1 MKSGLNIFAGL
12 LIIVGAIWTLQ
23 GLNLFPG
30 DSFMNGDIKWLIIGV
45 IMIGFGIGLIVY
57 NRRTNAA
64 KSDDE

>member
-12 LIIVGAIWTLQ
+12 LIIVGAIFSLQ

-30 DSFMNGDIKWLIIGV
+30 DSFMNGDIRWFIIGV
-45 IMIGFGIGLIVY
+45 MMIVVGIGLIIY
-57 NRRTNAA
+57 NRRTNAT